1 MTSASSG
8 IGRPRDPQ
16 KDAAVIAS
24 TKQLLLDE
32 GYRGATVAAIAR
44 HSGVGA
50 PTIYRRWPRREM
62 LIEDAA
68 FRQTEAISLPERGVD
83 LTADLQEWLGVFLST
98 LADPVTRAA
107 LPGLI
112 ADYQHDPE
120 MYRRLLDRAD
130 SGARSAFIERL
141 TPHLD
146 SKAPDDAARRLDVA
160 FDVLVGQTLLHALTF
175 GDTGRAEFTDRTARA
190 LTAMLLSQ
198 SWA

>member
-1 MTSASSG
+1 MRIHAG
-8 IGRPRDPQ
+8 IATTRLYLGVR
-16 KDAAVIAS
+16 ALLEE
-24 TKQLLLDE
+24 KQPSL
-32 GYRGATVAAIAR
+32 R
-44 HSGVGA
+44 
-50 PTIYRRWPRREM
+50 M
-62 LIEDAA
+62 
-68 FRQTEAISLPERGVD
+68 SLPSDIAAMVALARD
-83 LTADLQEWLGVFLST
+83 VF
-98 LADPVTRAA
+98 ADPVTRAA

-146 SKAPDDAARRLDVA
+146 STKPDDAARRLDVA